1 VRLGVVILPEHP
13 WPRAKALW
21 QQAEALGF
29 DHAWTY
35 DHLSWR
41 MLRDDPWHAAVPTL
55 AAAATVTEHIRLGT
69 LVASPNF
76 RHPVPT
82 ARELITLDDLSGGR
96 FTFGIGAGGVGWD
109 ATTLGNDP
117 WSPEERA
124 DRFEEFVVLTDLL
137 LRQEVTTWRG
147 RYYAAHEAR
156 SAPGCVQRPRL
167 PFVVA
172 GGGPRGMAL
181 AVEHGQ
187 CWVTVGTRD
196 RDGGAASVDEGV
208 ATVREQLSKV
218 DAACEAAGRD
228 PTSLDRMVLT
238 GLNLEGGTDGPDRFE
253 DTIGRYAELGVTDY
267 VVHWPRP
274 TEPYLG
280 DEAAFIQLFESRA

>member
-1 VRLGVVILPEHP
+1 VRVGVVFLPEHP
-13 WPRAKALW
+13 WPRAKELW
-21 QQAEALGF
+21 QRAEALAF

-55 AAAATVTEHIRLGT
+55 ASAAVVTERIRLGV

-96 FTFGIGAGGVGWD
+96 IDFGIGAGGVGWD
-109 ATTLGNDP
+109 ATTLGNEP
-117 WSPEERA
+117 WSAKERA

-147 RYYAAHEAR
+147 AHYAAHEAR
-156 SAPGCVQRPRL
+156 SAPGCVQRPRI

-181 AVEHGQ
+181 AAEHGQ

-196 RDGGAASVDEGV
+196 REGGPASVDEGLT
-208 ATVREQLSKV
+208 TVRAQLAKL
-218 DAACEAAGRD
+218 DAACAAVGRD
-228 PTSLDRMVLT
+228 PASLDHMVLT
-238 GLNLEGGTDGPDRFE
+238 GLNLEGGTDSPARFE
-253 DTIGRYAELGVTDY
+253 DTLGRYGELGVTDY

-274 TEPYLG
+274 TEPYRG
-280 DEAAFIQLFESRA
+280 DEDTFVRIFEERR